1 MVAAVAKTP
10 ALRYPIHSMYIAIE
24 GVIGAGKTTLAR
36 LLQPVLSAQVVL
48 EEFDANPFLGDFY
61 SDRARFAFQT
71 QIFFLLS
78 RYRQLQEVAA
88 SLQTGE
94 SVIADYTFAKDRLF
108 AGLNLH
114 GDELATYLQVYG
126 ALSDKLPQPDL
137 LVYLRAS
144 TQTLLRRIEQ
154 RDRPYEREMDRDY
167 IEALRNA
174 YDAQYND
181 CAGLPETL
189 VIETNALDFVQHGSH
204 LELVAAQVR
213 AALAG
218 VRQPGLPLGL
228 ARPVTA

>member
-1 MVAAVAKTP
+1 
-10 ALRYPIHSMYIAIE
+10 MYIAIE

-78 RYRQLQEVAA
+78 RYRQLQAVAI
-88 SLQTGE
+88 SLKTGE
-94 SVIADYTFAKDRLF
+94 SVIADYTFAKDQLF
-108 AGLNLH
+108 ARLNLH
-114 GDELATYLQVYG
+114 GDELETYSQVYG
-126 ALSDKLPQPDL
+126 ALSEKLPRPDL

-154 RDRPYEREMDRDY
+154 RDRTYEREMDRDY
-167 IEALRNA
+167 IEALRKA
-174 YDAQYND
+174 YDEQFNAA
-181 CAGLPETL
+181 AGVPETL

-218 VRQPGLPLGL
+218 VRQPALPLGL
-228 ARPVTA
+228 VRAAAN

>member
-1 MVAAVAKTP
+1 M
-10 ALRYPIHSMYIAIE
+10 S
-24 GVIGAGKTTLAR
+24 AR
-36 LLQPVLSAQVVL
+36 PPL
-48 EEFDANPFLGDFY
+48 EF
-61 SDRARFAFQT
+61 RA
-71 QIFFLLS
+71 S
-78 RYRQLQEVAA
+78 RYRQLQQVAA

-108 AGLNLH
+108 ACLNLH

-174 YDAQYND
+174 YDAQFND
-181 CAGLPETL
+181 ATGLPETL

-218 VRQPGLPLGL
+218 VRQPGLPLGM
-228 ARPVTA
+228 ARPVAA

>member
-1 MVAAVAKTP
+1 
-10 ALRYPIHSMYIAIE
+10 MYIAIE

-61 SDRARFAFQT
+61 GDRARFAFQT

-78 RYRQLQEVAA
+78 RYRQLQQVAA

-108 AGLNLH
+108 ACLNLH

-174 YDAQYND
+174 YDAQFND
-181 CAGLPETL
+181 ATGLPETL

-218 VRQPGLPLGL
+218 VRQPGLPLGM
-228 ARPVTA
+228 ARPVAA

>member
-1 MVAAVAKTP
+1 
-10 ALRYPIHSMYIAIE
+10 MYIAIE

-61 SDRARFAFQT
+61 GDRARFAFQT

-78 RYRQLQEVAA
+78 RYRQLQQVAA

-94 SVIADYTFAKDRLF
+94 SVIADYTFTKDRLF
-108 AGLNLH
+108 ACLNLH

-154 RDRPYEREMDRDY
+154 RDRPYEREMDHDY
-167 IEALRNA
+167 IEALRKA
-174 YDAQYND
+174 YDAQFND
-181 CAGLPETL
+181 SASLPETL

-228 ARPVTA
+228 ARPIAA